1 MTTETKKQVRKI
13 RDAELKKIPF
23 MLVVGENE
31 EQNGTISVR
40 RRGEGDLGAMKL
52 EDFVTYF
59 KESNKNLRNFRFNYR
74 RIFVLI

>member
-1 MTTETKKQVRKI
+1 
-13 RDAELKKIPF
+13 

-59 KESNKNLRNFRFNYR
+59 KEAAKIWEIWDLIIEEFCFNLKFKIYNLKFLKRINFK
-74 RIFVLI
+74 IIQL

>member
-1 MTTETKKQVRKI
+1 MIETRKQVKKI

-31 EQNGTISVR
+31 EKENTISVR
-40 RRGEGDLGAMKL
+40 RRGEGDLGTMSL

-59 KESNKNLRNFRFNYR
+59 QKAAA
-74 RIFVLI
+74 I

>member
-1 MTTETKKQVRKI
+1 
-13 RDAELKKIPF
+13 

-31 EQNGTISVR
+31 EQNGSTISVR

-59 KESNKNLRNFRFNYR
+59 KEAAK
-74 RIFVLI
+74 I